1 MDTAFGL
8 VPAAPAARARVLAR
22 LDLRRAG
29 RAADRRIA
37 LSLQRMARQVML
49 GEIGVELFTR
59 PVGERVELQPA
70 RRTIELEARE
80 PLPRRRLETL
90 ASGDRG
96 IEIGQ
101 RLFERLHLAD
111 LDRKSTRLNS

>member
-1 MDTAFGL
+1 
-8 VPAAPAARARVLAR
+8 
-22 LDLRRAG
+22 
-29 RAADRRIA
+29 
-37 LSLQRMARQVML
+37 MARQVML

-111 LDRKSTRLNS
+111 FAAAVGVVRPAQLGRSEERRGGKGGVSTWRSRWSPDHRKKNIKK